1 MIGSRRLRRAP
12 FITGVG
18 GGGMH
23 TGFLWGNLKG
33 RGQLQDISVDGRIL
47 LKWILKKFDG
57 RMLIGL
63 IRLRIG
69 TDGGLL

>member
-1 MIGSRRLRRAP
+1 MRRRLLHVWGRG
-12 FITGVG
+12 GVR
-18 GGGMH
+18 

-33 RGQLQDISVDGRIL
+33 RGQLRDISVDWRIL

-69 TDGGLL
+69 TNGGLL